1 MLRCFLSFLVVVVED
16 HVGCVSLS
24 ENPFYSTFSLFFY
37 IFFAIKRTNPV
48 HSFHFYDLFIPKAR
62 RLTRNIIITL
72 PLPVRL
78 SRIITEQE
86 ICHHPIIPTGYSIVV
101 C

>member
-1 MLRCFLSFLVVVVED
+1 MWGVSPSQKILFIPLSHYSSISFLPSNE
-16 HVGCVSLS
+16 
-24 ENPFYSTFSLFFY
+24 PTQFTRSTFM
-37 IFFAIKRTNPV
+37 IF
-48 HSFHFYDLFIPKAR
+48 FIPKAR
-62 RLTRNIIITL
+62 RLTRNIIIAL